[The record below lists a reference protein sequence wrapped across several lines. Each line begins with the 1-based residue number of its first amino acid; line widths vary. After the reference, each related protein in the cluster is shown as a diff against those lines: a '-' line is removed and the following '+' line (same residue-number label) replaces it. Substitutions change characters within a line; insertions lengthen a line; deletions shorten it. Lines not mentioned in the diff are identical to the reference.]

1 MSSDTGGAA
10 ASRGR
15 GAAIVVDRLTKR
27 YGVHA
32 AVDGISFEVG
42 RGEVVGF
49 LGPNGA
55 GKSTTLRILAGFL
68 GATSGRCLVEG
79 HDVIEDPHAA
89 RRATGYMPEAVPLYG
104 EMRVRE
110 YLRFRAELKGVAR
123 GKRVEFVGRAMELAR
138 VVDVADTL
146 IEHLSKGYRQRVGLA
161 DALVAKP
168 PLLILDEPTAGMD
181 PNQIREVRALIK
193 ELGSEHTV
201 LLSTHILSEVEAS
214 CSRVV
219 VISKGR
225 LVGEGAPG
233 ELASRVHRAPHLVA
247 LLRGARGAWKPLVD
261 ALPHAKLL
269 AEKAQDDGLHR
280 LEIELAEADDDGAPI
295 DHGALVE
302 ELAAGLVKAE
312 VGVRELSI
320 ATLSLEELFASLT
333 QEPPRKAAAAKGAGA

>member
-1 MSSDTGGAA
+1 VSGG
-10 ASRGR
+10 GT
-15 GAAIVVDRLTKR
+15 AAIVVDRLTKR

-32 AVDGISFEVG
+32 AVDGISFEVR

-68 GATSGRCLVEG
+68 GATSGRCSIEG
-79 HDVIEDPHAA
+79 HDVAEDPHAA

-110 YLRFRAELKGVAR
+110 YLRFRAELKGVPR
-123 GKRVEFVGRAMELAR
+123 SKRVDFVGRAMELAR
-138 VVDVADTL
+138 VADVADTL
-146 IEHLSKGYRQRVGLA
+146 IEHLSKGYKQRVGLA
-161 DALVAKP
+161 DALVARP

-193 ELGSEHTV
+193 ELGGEHTV

-214 CSRVV
+214 CSRVI

-225 LVGEGAPG
+225 LVGEGAPH
-233 ELASRVHRAPHLVA
+233 ELASRAVHRAPRLVA
-247 LLRGARGAWKPLVD
+247 VLRGAREAWKPIVD
-261 ALPHAKLL
+261 GLDGAKLL
-269 AEKAQDDGLHR
+269 SEKAEPDERVR
-280 LEIELAEADDDGAPI
+280 LELELAEADEQGTPLDTGAV
-295 DHGALVE
+295 VE
-302 ELAAGLVKAE
+302 RLAAALVKAK

-320 ATLSLEELFASLT
+320 ATLSLEDLFATLT
-333 QEPPRKAAAAKGAGA
+333 QDSPAKASDAAKPEKGARG